1 MREQEPMTQTMNVTT
16 ARQEW
21 SQVLNQVY
29 RGRTRVI
36 VEKSGIPVAA
46 ISSAQVLERFKALE
60 AEWEA
65 RFSVLDR
72 IRAKN
77 ADQDPDEVLRD
88 VTAAVEAVRQE
99 AYDREQAVQR
109 GR

>member
-1 MREQEPMTQTMNVTT
+1 MREQEPMTQTMNATT

-21 SQVLNQVY
+21 SQVHNQVSL
-29 RGRTRVI
+29 GRTRVI
-36 VEKSGIPVAA
+36 VEKSGFPVAA
-46 ISSAQVLERFKALE
+46 IISAQDLERFKALE
-60 AEWEA
+60 AEREA

-77 ADQDPDEVLRD
+77 AGNDPDEVVRD

-99 AYDREQAVQR
+99 AYDREQAAQR